1 MSSLPEELLLHIF
14 SFLPCSS
21 LITVWKNFTQ
31 WRDLSRG
38 LLAARIQSSL
48 ADSGYKLNDD
58 ELDIAAHLVTKGYL
72 SNVGKKILAT
82 RIQLSWS
89 RIEQERYGVLPSYG
103 VSVAEMQCAAALAAT
118 GHLTSVECMVLEDLK
133 LPSIED
139 MPRLHSL
146 TRIVRDTLNLR
157 NVTGD
162 IAPLLSSLTCTQ
174 LLTTWSWTRW
184 PPVVGSAR

>member
-31 WRDLSRG
+31 WRDLSRRP
-38 LLAARIQSSL
+38 LAARIQSSL

-82 RIQLSWS
+82 GIQFSWS
-89 RIEQERYGVLPSYG
+89 RIEQERYGVLVG

-118 GHLTSVECMVLEDLK
+118 GHLTSVECTVLEDLK
-133 LPSIED
+133 LPSIDD

-146 TRIVRDTLNLR
+146 TH
-157 NVTGD
+157 
-162 IAPLLSSLTCTQ
+162 
-174 LLTTWSWTRW
+174 
-184 PPVVGSAR
+184 